1 MIEKV
6 SKSKFFISLL
16 LFLEIIVHSQTA
28 KQHDDSSTDFL
39 HESLMVEN
47 LVVAEKS
54 QQQNSQQQQ
63 QQEGN
68 LLFQPN
74 ILDFLQ
80 RSIGCPHNQVVILFN
95 KSKNRSVYLGSIHG
109 SSPDFYSSYFEDKV
123 ISPGSNTTF
132 KVVFLP
138 RQLGESHS
146 SLLIHTSFGVINYSV
161 KGVGIECPYRLR
173 PLIGLKA
180 PLNAS
185 ILPEINLYNP
195 HDTVLQVNIAF
206 LNTISTVK
214 RVGFFLSFF
223 FFYFEIVTWKFQFSS
238 I

>member
-28 KQHDDSSTDFL
+28 KQHDEAGTDFL

-47 LVVAEKS
+47 LVVSE
-54 QQQNSQQQQ
+54 NSQQQQ
-63 QQEGN
+63 IQEGN
-68 LLFQPN
+68 LIFQPN
-74 ILDFLQ
+74 LLDFLE

-138 RQLGESHS
+138 RQLGQSHS

-180 PLNAS
+180 PLNAT
-185 ILPEINLYNP
+185 ILPEIQLYNP
-195 HDTVLQVNIAF
+195 HDTALQVRVPIAN
-206 LNTISTVK
+206 LIA
-214 RVGFFLSFF
+214 
-223 FFYFEIVTWKFQFSS
+223 
-238 I
+238 